1 MSSTPTPLH
10 SVRTSIVGASG
21 YTGEELCKVLLKHP
35 YSQLKVVTSRQ
46 RAGKPLSQEISGLHG
61 KTDLLFTNPDPR
73 DLAGQA
79 DVFFLALPHG
89 VASEYARPLFEAG
102 KIVID
107 LSADFRLRSPEVY
120 QEFYQHPHP
129 APHLLKEA
137 VYAMP
142 ELHRKEIQ
150 SKSLLASPGCYP
162 TSILLALFPALKN
175 NLLQLDS
182 IVVNSM
188 SGVSGAGKKAEEAL
202 IFCEVNE
209 TAKAYGVPQHRHLS
223 EIEQELS
230 LMAGSPVRIS
240 FIPHLVPLHRG
251 MWSSI
256 TCKLSNKKSIGEIY
270 SLYQS
275 AYASEPF
282 VRVLPL
288 DQMPDMRN
296 VVRSN
301 RIEIALRWDARTERL
316 MIFSTIDNLGKGAA
330 TQAIQSFNIRLGFPE
345 AAGLE

>member
-1 MSSTPTPLH
+1 MSSTSTQPN

-46 RAGKPLSQEISGLHG
+46 RAGKQLSEEISGLHG
-61 KTDLLFTNPDPR
+61 KTDLLFSNPTPQ
-73 DLAGQA
+73 DLAGLA

-89 VASEYARPLFEAG
+89 VASEYAVPLFQAG

-107 LSADFRLRSPEVY
+107 LSADFRLKSPEVY

-129 APHLLKEA
+129 APALLKESI
-137 VYAMP
+137 YALP
-142 ELHRKEIQ
+142 ELHRKEIR

-162 TSILLALFPALKN
+162 TSIILALFPALKN
-175 NLLQLDS
+175 QLLQTDS
-182 IVVNSM
+182 IVVNSL
-188 SGVSGAGKKAEEAL
+188 SGVSGAGKKVEESL
-202 IFCEVNE
+202 LFCEVNE
-209 TAKAYGVPQHRHLS
+209 TAKAYGVPRHRHLS

-230 LMAGSPVRIS
+230 LMAGNTVKIT
-240 FIPHLVPLHRG
+240 FIPHLIPLHRG

-256 TCKLSNKKSIGEIY
+256 TCKLSQSKSIEDIY
-270 SLYQS
+270 ALYQS
-275 AYASEPF
+275 TYANEPF

-288 DQMPDMRN
+288 DKMPDMRN

-301 RIEIALRWDARTERL
+301 RIEIGLRWDARTERL

-345 AAGLE
+345 TTGLE